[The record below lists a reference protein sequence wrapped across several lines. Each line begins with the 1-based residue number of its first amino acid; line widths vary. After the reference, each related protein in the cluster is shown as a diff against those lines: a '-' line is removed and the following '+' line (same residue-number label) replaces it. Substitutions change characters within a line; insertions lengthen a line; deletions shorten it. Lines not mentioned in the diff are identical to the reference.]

1 MHQVQKCFK
10 APQLPPINGSTKI
23 NDNDLNKVV
32 VITKND
38 LERITGHLNRR
49 QKEKDVVMDELN
61 RKKELHEKSLA
72 LTKSWNNTIE
82 VRLEKNKHNFL
93 ILIILIF

>member
-1 MHQVQKCFK
+1 M
-10 APQLPPINGSTKI
+10 
-23 NDNDLNKVV
+23 NKVV

-38 LERITGHLNRR
+38 LDRITGHLNRR
-49 QKEKDVVMDELN
+49 QKEKEVVIDELN

-82 VRLEKNKHNFL
+82 VCNLEL
-93 ILIILIF
+93 